1 MPSVRLSEEAS
12 AAISSRKQ
20 LDEDRSS
27 LEKGMA
33 RLEARYEAAKQQLV
47 DREEVSQTGWDRC
60 G

>member
-1 MPSVRLSEEAS
+1 MC
-12 AAISSRKQ
+12 SRKQ

-47 DREEVSQTGWDRC
+47 DREEVSQTGWR
-60 G
+60 GVE